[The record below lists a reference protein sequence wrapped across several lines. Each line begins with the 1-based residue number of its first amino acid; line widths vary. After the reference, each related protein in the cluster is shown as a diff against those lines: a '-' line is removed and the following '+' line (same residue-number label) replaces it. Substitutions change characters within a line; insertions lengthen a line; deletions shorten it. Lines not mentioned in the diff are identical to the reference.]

1 MKCCHLIAGGCPAA
15 SYFLCFAKES
25 NQRKATRGSSPRQ
38 KRRGALRYS
47 KQQAAAELG
56 LVDATRKRSCL
67 CSPSDSPRGMPLSF
81 LRYSA
86 TLIGTRSAG
95 NDGLKLFV
103 ISNAVRN
110 LLFVFIKRS
119 SRFLTAFEMTGLIQW
134 ELLIPPSSQR
144 RLGPSPSKCLKIRWT
159 GFQPTLE

>member
-1 MKCCHLIAGGCPAA
+1 MPGLPAA

-47 KQQAAAELG
+47 KRQAAAELG
-56 LVDATRKRSCL
+56 LVDAAHKRSCL
-67 CSPSDSPRGMPLSF
+67 CSPSDSPRGMPLSL

-86 TLIGTRSAG
+86 TLIWTRSAD
-95 NDGLKLFV
+95 NHCLKLFV
-103 ISNAVRN
+103 ISNTVRN

-119 SRFLTAFEMTGLIQW
+119 SRFLTAFEMTGLIQCQS
-134 ELLIPPSSQR
+134 LALAR
-144 RLGPSPSKCLKIRWT
+144 CLEHKQATKADST
-159 GFQPTLE
+159 GVSN